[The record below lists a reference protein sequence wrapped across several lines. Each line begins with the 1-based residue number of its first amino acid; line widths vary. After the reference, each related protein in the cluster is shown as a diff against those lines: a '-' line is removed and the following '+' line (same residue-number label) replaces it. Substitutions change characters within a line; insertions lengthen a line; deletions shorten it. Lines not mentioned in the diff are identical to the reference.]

1 MLSKIK
7 NNVETIIFVVLAGI
21 YLLAS
26 ICWRWTLVLSMSIMG
41 TGLSLG
47 EKYSQEMATSSLMYD

>member
-21 YLLAS
+21 YLLAMDAG
-26 ICWRWTLVLSMSIMG
+26 VEYVNHG
-41 TGLSLG
+41 H
-47 EKYSQEMATSSLMYD
+47 YSQEMATSSLMYD